1 MTYAKLLKDASG
13 NNVLP
18 YTRSTLVYMEGNSTL
33 QAVFDM
39 LDNKVDELSGGG
51 FVQFFDDAEI
61 PTDDRLPNTL
71 YARILDDYS
80 A

>member
-18 YTRSTLVYMEGNSTL
+18 YTRSTLVYMDGDSTL

-39 LDNKVDELSGGG
+39 LNNKVDELSGGG

-61 PTDDRLPNTL
+61 STDERVPNTL